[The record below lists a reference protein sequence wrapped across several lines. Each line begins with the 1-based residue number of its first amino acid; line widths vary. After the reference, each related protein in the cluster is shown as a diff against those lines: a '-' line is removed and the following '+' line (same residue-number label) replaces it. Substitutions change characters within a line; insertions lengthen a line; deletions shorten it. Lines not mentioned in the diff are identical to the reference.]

1 MKHILAMDTFKIKS
15 LLIFIFLLYASA
27 MVAQNTVKG
36 AIKGEN
42 SQEAVYASVRLLR
55 TDSTFVQGAI
65 TDSIGNYRFSDVAA
79 GDYLLSI
86 SSMGYVPQLHTL
98 SVGNQEKQLP
108 LFVLKES
115 SVMLGEV
122 EVKGSSFIRQKD
134 RVLIIPEEQQ
144 IKHSSTG
151 YDLLYNLM
159 IPGVSVN
166 SQKGTVSTLLGE
178 ATLYINGQKADY
190 REIRALRPK
199 DIEKIEYFEMPTGK
213 YAGDKASINY
223 ILKEKHTGGYLA
235 LDGTQ
240 TIGYLGGDYNASLKV
255 THKNTNYTLFAG
267 HSMERNDG
275 IRTEKEETFH
285 FSEKEINRTTHVDDS
300 QLKKNNQYIQ
310 LNINNSNDKRTLAG
324 KFFFVRQDMPDNYS
338 RNTLAYTGTS
348 AGTLNSTNETNQTGL
363 MPGVNLY
370 GNFLL
375 SPTQNLD
382 VNLNAIYTN
391 NDYTRRYS
399 ENNFRSSIL
408 ANEDLY
414 NIDFSTNYL
423 VQLKHNNSFGLNL
436 SHLHRVSSSAYQ
448 GDRTD
453 WNHLW
458 TAETLLMGQYNQSIG
473 NLYFSLQFGGDLLQY
488 RVHGNEAK
496 RYLSPHANVLLN
508 YRIAPN
514 HSVMYGLNTGNSNP
528 PMEWVSDV
536 SLNVDSLTVKRGNP
550 HLKKTN
556 YYISYLVYSFQK
568 EKINMQVSAYY
579 FGAINSTFSD
589 YYIEGNKLVNS
600 FHTDGD
606 FHQLRGGVSFT
617 YKILPNLHARLSG
630 FYRYNKISGKT
641 EAQRNEWG
649 GSADVNYYW
658 KDFTFNIHGKSTG
671 KTLENTPAFIDTPA
685 TYGAFARWNHNNW
698 MVEAGT
704 DNTFSKQNQTKMY
717 MNTNAYCFYNNSY
730 SDTYQKTGYVKL
742 AYTFDFGKKT
752 SKDQRDVTP
761 INSAIL
767 KTE

>member
-1 MKHILAMDTFKIKS
+1 MNILKIKS
-15 LLIFIFLLYASA
+15 LLAFILLSYGSA
-27 MVAQNTVKG
+27 IIAQNIVKG
-36 AIKGEN
+36 TIKGEN
-42 SQEAVYASVRLLR
+42 SQEAIYASVRLLR
-55 TDSTFVQGAI
+55 PDSTFVQGVI
-65 TDSIGNYRFSDVAA
+65 TDSIGNYRLSDVAA

-98 SVGNQEKQLP
+98 SVGNQEKKLP

-166 SQKGTVSTLLGE
+166 PQKGTVNTLLGE

-213 YAGDKASINY
+213 YAGDKASVNY
-223 ILKEKHTGGYLA
+223 ILKEKRTGGYLA

-275 IRTEKEETFH
+275 IRTDKEETFH

-310 LNINNSNDKRTLAG
+310 LNVNNSNDKRTLAG

-348 AGTLNSTNETNQTGL
+348 AGTLNSTNETNQTSL

-375 SPTQNLD
+375 SPTQSLD
-382 VNLNAIYTN
+382 INLNAIYTN

-399 ENNFRSSIL
+399 EHNFRSFIQ

-414 NIDFSTNYL
+414 NIDFSSNYM

-436 SHLHRVSSSAYQ
+436 RHLHQVSSSVYQ
-448 GDRTD
+448 GDCTD
-453 WNHLW
+453 RNHLW

-488 RVHGNEAK
+488 RVRGNEAK
-496 RYLSPHANVLLN
+496 RYLSPHANVMLN

-550 HLKKTN
+550 HLEKTN
-556 YYISYLVYSFQK
+556 YYISFLIYSFQK

-617 YKILPNLHARLSG
+617 YKILPNLHAQLSS
-630 FYRYNKISGKT
+630 FYRYNKISGKM

-649 GSADVNYYW
+649 GSADINYYW
-658 KDFTFNIHGKSTG
+658 KDFMFNIHGKSTG
-671 KTLENTPAFIDTPA
+671 RTLENIPAFVDTPA
-685 TYGAFARWNHNNW
+685 TYGAFARWSHNNW
-698 MVEAGT
+698 MIEAGT
-704 DNTFSKQNQTKMY
+704 DNTFSKQNQNTMY
-717 MNTNAYCFYNNSY
+717 MNTNAYCFYNKSY

>member
-1 MKHILAMDTFKIKS
+1 MNIPRIRS
-15 LLIFIFLLYASA
+15 LLVYIFLLYASEI
-27 MVAQNTVKG
+27 VAQNAVKG
-36 AIKGEN
+36 TVKGEN
-42 SQEAVYASVRLLR
+42 SQEAIFASVRLLR
-55 TDSTFVQGAI
+55 PDSTFVQGTI
-65 TDSIGNYRFSDVAA
+65 TDSIGNYRLSDIAA

-86 SSMGYVPQLHTL
+86 SSLGYVPQLHTL
-98 SVGNQEKQLP
+98 SIGNQDKQLP
-108 LFVLKES
+108 LFVLKGG

-134 RVLIIPEEQQ
+134 RVLVIPEEQQ

-166 SQKGTVSTLLGE
+166 SQKGTVNTLLGE

-190 REIRALRPK
+190 REVRALRPK
-199 DIEKIEYFEMPTGK
+199 DIEKVEYFEMPTGK
-213 YAGDKASINY
+213 YAGDKASVNY

-240 TIGYLGGDYNASLKV
+240 NIGCLGGNYNASLKV
-255 THKNTNYTLFAG
+255 MHKNTNYTLFAG
-267 HSMERNDG
+267 HLMERNDG
-275 IRTEKEETFH
+275 IRTDKEETFH
-285 FSEKEINRTTHVDDS
+285 FPGQEVSRTIHVDDS
-300 QLKKNNQYIQ
+300 RLKKNGQYIQ
-310 LNINNSNDKRTLAG
+310 LNVNNSNDKRTLAG

-338 RNTLAYTGTS
+338 RSTLAYAGTS
-348 AGTLNSTNETNQTGL
+348 AGALCSNNETNQTGL

-375 SPTQNLD
+375 TPTQNLD
-382 VNLNAIYTN
+382 VTLNAIYTN
-391 NDYTRRYS
+391 NDYARRYS
-399 ENNFRSSIL
+399 ENNFRSSVQ

-414 NIDFSTNYL
+414 DINFSANYM
-423 VQLKHNNSFGLNL
+423 VQLKRNNSFGLNFN
-436 SHLHRVSSSAYQ
+436 HLHQVSSSAYQ

-508 YRIAPN
+508 YRITPN
-514 HSVMYGLNTGNSNP
+514 HFVMYGLNMGNSNP

-550 HLKKTN
+550 HLKKTD
-556 YYISYLVYSFQK
+556 YYVSYLIYSFQK
-568 EKINMQVSAYY
+568 EKINLQVSAHY
-579 FGAINSTFSD
+579 FGAINSPFSD
-589 YYIEGNKLVNS
+589 YYIEGDRLVSS
-600 FHTDGD
+600 FHTDGN

-617 YKILPNLHARLSG
+617 YKILPSLHARLSG

-649 GSADVNYYW
+649 GSVEVNYYW
-658 KDFTFNIHGKSTG
+658 KDFMFNAHGKSTG
-671 KTLENTPAFIDTPA
+671 RTLDNIPAFIDTPA
-685 TYGAFARWNHNNW
+685 TYGAFVRWNHNSW

-704 DNTFSKQNQTKMY
+704 DNTFSKQNQTTMY
-717 MNTNAYCFYNNSY
+717 MNANAYCFYNKSY

-752 SKDQRDVTP
+752 SKDKREISP
-761 INSAIL
+761 INSGIL

>member
-1 MKHILAMDTFKIKS
+1 MNIPRIRS
-15 LLIFIFLLYASA
+15 LLVYIFLLYASEI
-27 MVAQNTVKG
+27 VAQNAVKG
-36 AIKGEN
+36 TVKGEN
-42 SQEAVYASVRLLR
+42 SQEAIFASVRLLR
-55 TDSTFVQGAI
+55 PDSTFVQGTI
-65 TDSIGNYRFSDVAA
+65 TDSIGNYWLSDIAA

-86 SSMGYVPQLHTL
+86 SSLGYVPQLHTL
-98 SVGNQEKQLP
+98 SIGNQDKQLP
-108 LFVLKES
+108 LFVLKGG

-166 SQKGTVSTLLGE
+166 LQKGTVSTLLGE

-190 REIRALRPK
+190 REVRALRPK
-199 DIEKIEYFEMPTGK
+199 DIEKVEYFEMPTGK
-213 YAGDKASINY
+213 YAGDKASVNY

-240 TIGYLGGDYNASLKV
+240 NIGYLGGNYNASLKV
-255 THKNTNYTLFAG
+255 MHKNTNYTLFAG
-267 HSMERNDG
+267 HLMERNDG
-275 IRTEKEETFH
+275 IRTDKEETFH
-285 FSEKEINRTTHVDDS
+285 FPGQEVSRTIHVDDS
-300 QLKKNNQYIQ
+300 RLKKNSQYIQ
-310 LNINNSNDKRTLAG
+310 LNVNNSNDKRTLAG

-338 RNTLAYTGTS
+338 RNTLTYAGTS
-348 AGTLNSTNETNQTGL
+348 AGALRSNNETNQTGL

-375 SPTQNLD
+375 TPTQNLD
-382 VNLNAIYTN
+382 VTLNAIYTN
-391 NDYTRRYS
+391 NDYARRYS
-399 ENNFRSSIL
+399 ENNFRSSVQ

-414 NIDFSTNYL
+414 DINFSANYM
-423 VQLKHNNSFGLNL
+423 VQLKRNNSFGLNFN
-436 SHLHRVSSSAYQ
+436 HLHQVSSSAYQ

-458 TAETLLMGQYNQSIG
+458 TSETLLMGQYNQSIG

-508 YRIAPN
+508 YRITPN
-514 HSVMYGLNTGNSNP
+514 HFVMYGLNMGNSNP

-550 HLKKTN
+550 HLKKTD
-556 YYISYLVYSFQK
+556 YYVSYLIYSFQK
-568 EKINMQVSAYY
+568 EKINLQVSAHY
-579 FGAINSTFSD
+579 FGAINSPFSD
-589 YYIEGNKLVNS
+589 YYIEGDRLVNS
-600 FHTDGD
+600 FHTDGN

-617 YKILPNLHARLSG
+617 YKILPSLHARLSG

-649 GSADVNYYW
+649 GSVDVNYYW
-658 KDFTFNIHGKSTG
+658 KDFMFNVHGKSTG
-671 KTLENTPAFIDTPA
+671 RTLDNIPAFIDTPA
-685 TYGAFARWNHNNW
+685 TYGAFIRWNHNNW
-698 MVEAGT
+698 MVESGT
-704 DNTFSKQNQTKMY
+704 DNTFSKQNLTTMY
-717 MNTNAYCFYNNSY
+717 MNANAYCFYNKSY

-752 SKDQRDVTP
+752 SKDKREISP
-761 INSAIL
+761 INSGIL